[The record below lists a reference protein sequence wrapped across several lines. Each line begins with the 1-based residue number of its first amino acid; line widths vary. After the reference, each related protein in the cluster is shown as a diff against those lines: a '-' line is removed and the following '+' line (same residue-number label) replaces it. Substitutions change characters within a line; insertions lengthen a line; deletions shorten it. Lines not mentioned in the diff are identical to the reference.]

1 MKQTLWAW
9 WLALVL
15 ALAWPGVALAQDQV
29 ITEDFTLTAGQ
40 TINGSLVVMN
50 GNVALQIGSTV
61 QGNLAVFGGNVTVAG
76 RVEGDLT
83 VFGGAVTVLPSAT
96 ITGQAVESGGTL
108 VVQSG
113 ANVTT
118 TPSLPVN
125 PPAPNFWESSLN
137 MLVSLV
143 VRLAT
148 TLGLALGLGVMA
160 ALTALI
166 LPNPLV
172 RVVDTLRTTLPI
184 SGVVGLLT
192 LLAAPLMMALT
203 AITLCLLPVTLVL
216 AVLFVAA
223 LVLGWL
229 ALGTAFGNKLTQ
241 MVRLEAAL
249 GLAGSAFVGTFLLS
263 LGWGLMGLVDCVGP
277 VVQGL
282 LLTFGVGAV
291 TLTRFGTL
299 RA

>member
-1 MKQTLWAW
+1 MKTLWAW
-9 WLALVL
+9 CLALCL
-15 ALAWPGVALAQDQV
+15 ALAWPGMALAQDQV
-29 ITEDFTLTAGQ
+29 ITDDWTLATGQ
-40 TINGSLVVMN
+40 TVNGALVVMN
-50 GNVALQIGSTV
+50 GNVALQIGSAV

-113 ANVTT
+113 ANVNNA
-118 TPSLPVN
+118 PSLAAN

-137 MLVSLV
+137 MLVNLLT
-143 VRLAT
+143 RLAT
-148 TLGLALGLGVMA
+148 TLGLALGLGVIA
-160 ALTALI
+160 TLTALI
-166 LPNPLV
+166 FPDPLM
-172 RVVDTLRTTLPI
+172 RVMDTLHTILPV

-192 LLAAPLMMALT
+192 MLAAPVMMVLT

-216 AVLFVAA
+216 VVLFVAA

-229 ALGTAFGNKLTQ
+229 ALGTAFGRKLAQ
-241 MVRLEAAL
+241 IVRLEAAL

-263 LGWGLMGLVDCVGP
+263 FGWGLMGLVDCLGP

>member
-1 MKQTLWAW
+1 MKTWWAW
-9 WLALVL
+9 CLAFFW

-29 ITEDFTLTAGQ
+29 ITDDWTLATGQ
-40 TINGSLVVMN
+40 TVNGALVVMN

-96 ITGQAVESGGTL
+96 ITGQAVDSGGTL

-113 ANVTT
+113 ANVAAH
-118 TPSLPVN
+118 PPLPLGSPPN
-125 PPAPNFWESSLN
+125 PWDNALN
-137 MLVSLV
+137 LLVTLV

-160 ALTALI
+160 ALAALI

-172 RVVDTLRTTLPI
+172 RVVDTLRTTLPV

-192 LLAAPLMMALT
+192 LLAAPVMMALT

-216 AVLFVAA
+216 VVLFVAA

-241 MVRLEAAL
+241 IVRLDAAL

-263 LGWGLMGLVDCVGP
+263 LGWGLIGLVDCIGP